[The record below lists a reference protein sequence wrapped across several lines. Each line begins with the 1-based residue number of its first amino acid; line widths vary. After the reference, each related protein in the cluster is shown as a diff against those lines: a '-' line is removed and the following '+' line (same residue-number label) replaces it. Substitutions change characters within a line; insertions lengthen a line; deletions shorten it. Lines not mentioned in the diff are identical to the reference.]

1 MKAIKALVLLMS
13 VAMAMIGTS
22 CSSSRQ
28 AVNNGQTPSGIN
40 GNIGEYAQYA
50 TWKTLVSKGKVT
62 LTAGAGKTVSS
73 SMQMKMIAG
82 RSISISVRPLLGIEM
97 ARLYIAN
104 DEIIILDRYH
114 KIYVREKASVL
125 TSGVPVDITT
135 LQDILLG
142 RPHILGKGTFTAALA
157 GDVVLTADN
166 GTVKLTP
173 VEQYEGFNYA
183 YVFNADRNL
192 ERLDVSPA
200 GGESIYSANYRNVE
214 TTLAGKVATEVD
226 VATKLNGTDI
236 SLGLSLKT
244 LTWNNDISDDI
255 EIPAD
260 YQEATGSS
268 IIKALGGTVR

>member
-13 VAMAMIGTS
+13 VAVAMIGTS

-28 AVNNGQTPSGIN
+28 AVNNGQTPSGIDSK
-40 GNIGEYAQYA
+40 IGDYAQYA

-114 KIYVREKASVL
+114 KIYVREMASVL
-125 TSGVPVDITT
+125 TSGVPVDINT

-200 GGESIYSANYRNVE
+200 GGESIYSANYRNVG

-236 SLGLSLKT
+236 ALGLSLKT

>member
-1 MKAIKALVLLMS
+1 M
-13 VAMAMIGTS
+13 
-22 CSSSRQ
+22 
-28 AVNNGQTPSGIN
+28 
-40 GNIGEYAQYA
+40 
-50 TWKTLVSKGKVT
+50 
-62 LTAGAGKTVSS
+62 SS

-125 TSGVPVDITT
+125 TSGVPVDINT

-200 GGESIYSANYRNVE
+200 GGESIYSANYRNVG

-236 SLGLSLKT
+236 ALGLSLKT

>member
-50 TWKTLVSKGKVT
+50 TWKTLVSKGNVT

-125 TSGVPVDITT
+125 TSGVPVDINT

-236 SLGLSLKT
+236 ALGLSLKT

>member
-1 MKAIKALVLLMS
+1 MKAIKAIVLLMI
-13 VAMAMIGTS
+13 VAVAMIGTG

-28 AVNNGQTPSGIN
+28 AVNKEQTLSSIDSR
-40 GNIGEYAQYA
+40 IGEFAQYA
-50 TWKTLVSKGKVT
+50 AWKTLVCKGKVT
-62 LTAGAGKTVSS
+62 LAAGAGKTVTS

-97 ARLYIAN
+97 ARLYIAG
-104 DEIIILDRYH
+104 DEIVILDRYH
-114 KIYVREKASVL
+114 KVYVREKA
-125 TSGVPVDITT
+125 
-135 LQDILLG
+135 
-142 RPHILGKGTFTAALA
+142 KGTFTAALA
-157 GDVVLTADN
+157 GDVVLTAN
-166 GTVKLTP
+166 GDAVTLSP

-192 ERLDVSPA
+192 ERLEVTPN
-200 GGESIYSANYRNVE
+200 GGDAIYSANYSNVA
-214 TTLAGKVATEVD
+214 TTRAGKVATEVA
-226 VATKLNGTDI
+226 VATKLNGVDLT
-236 SLGLSLKT
+236 LGLTLNS